1 MLRPTYPIR
10 TERLDLRPFTEDDFD
25 DVLAFRSRE
34 DVARYLLTDRLG
46 PDGVRDLLRRS
57 GRMTALRR
65 EGDELHLAAV
75 RRDTGRVVGDLV
87 LVWRSAEHMTGEIG
101 YVFNPDVAGQGFAT
115 EAADALLA
123 LAFEELRLH
132 RVIGRCDARN
142 VRSARVLERL
152 GMRREAHFVQNEM
165 IKGEWTDE
173 LVYALLAHEWRA
185 ARGPVWAQNR

>member
-46 PDGVRDLLRRS
+46 PEGVRDLLRRS

-87 LVWRSAEHMTGEIG
+87 LVWRSAE
-101 YVFNPDVAGQGFAT
+101 
-115 EAADALLA
+115 AARALLA
-123 LAFEELRLH
+123 LGFDDLGLH
-132 RVIGRCDARN
+132 RAIGRCDARN
-142 VRSARVLERL
+142 RASARVLERL
-152 GMRREAHFVQNEM
+152 GMRREAHFVQNELV
-165 IKGEWTDE
+165 KGAWTDE
-173 LVYALLAHEWRA
+173 LVYAMLADEWRA
-185 ARGPVWAQNR
+185 SLGS